1 MKKIFYKLLIV
12 GLMLTMTCGLVS
24 CVTNRYTVTYRSST
38 GGTVLGETEQILS
51 SGEYGKSVIAVADEG
66 YHFVKWSDG
75 NESPERQE
83 FNVTEDRIITAEFE
97 RIVPHVLYIAIEG
110 GTIVGEGSQTIP
122 YGGGTQSVTAEAEEG
137 YRFIGWSDGVED
149 ATRFEQN
156 VKEDLVLT
164 AKFERL
170 RYEITYLTSDGGKIV
185 GKSDQI
191 VPHGESGGQVR
202 AKAEPGYRFVKWS
215 DGNLSETRMEE
226 DVKQSLTFTAEFEFL
241 FEGGNGTEEDPLQ
254 IGNYEQLQN
263 MVYHNTSSYRLI
275 NDLNLS
281 GINHEP
287 IFTDQTFFG
296 RFDGGGNEITGL
308 TIETEMNYASLF
320 GIVGEMAVI
329 ENLSLKEIHIT
340 LANYNTNA
348 NRSMYYVGSV
358 AGILAGTLRSVTVSG
373 EITGTSL
380 TYDGV
385 TVGGIAGTAQG
396 TLENCTVEIA
406 MQLTGVKRENS
417 TGMRNPICIGG
428 LVGVGDAVRLTGC
441 NFNGNVQIMDSTGSM
456 MIGGMV
462 GYYITSNKDCAE
474 NLTVE
479 NCQVQIQVVG
489 EEARGT
495 TVGGLIGDTTIL
507 KDKVLTMNDIAVQG
521 EITGVV
527 NVAGL
532 LYKKL
537 EGYGRFENCHID
549 VNITAISQAYGLFNR
564 VVEASLINC
573 SSNGDLK
580 AIYVAGFGYAVQKS
594 SLYRCYVTGEMTGTN
609 VFGFS
614 QQLDL
619 SEMRECYSKGKMYAK
634 FRGTLIMLINKSVV
648 NDCYSISDIQVT
660 NTNENETNRTLVAGF
675 SFQIKDSEVT
685 NCYYA
690 GTIKGYVYSAG
701 AFGIGS
707 SVSAFSVIIETSQIT
722 NCHVLYEDQSYVMNV
737 VEQNRNHPDS
747 GKTIDLWYYEDHRG
761 MLDLADTLN
770 TGETLIWRDAENGYP
785 KFIWEV

>member
-1 MKKIFYKLLIV
+1 MKKYIFNTIIV
-12 GLMLTMTCGLVS
+12 GLIIALFCGMVS
-24 CVTNRYTVTYRSST
+24 CRTNRYTVTYRSSA
-38 GGTVLGETEQILS
+38 GGTVAGETEQILS
-51 SGEYGKSVIAVADEG
+51 SREYGERVRAVADEG
-66 YHFVKWSDG
+66 YRFVCWSDG
-75 NESPERQE
+75 YELPERQE
-83 FNVTEDRIITAEFE
+83 FNVTEDLVITAEFE
-97 RIVPHVLYIAIEG
+97 RIVPHVLYIAAEG
-110 GTIVGEGSQTIP
+110 GMIIGEESQIVSYGEE
-122 YGGGTQSVTAEAEEG
+122 TQCVTAKAEEG
-137 YRFIGWSDGVED
+137 YRFIGWSDGVDE

-164 AKFERL
+164 AEFERIY
-170 RYEITYLTSDGGKIV
+170 YEVSYLVSAGGKIIGV
-185 GKSDQI
+185 AHQNI
-191 VPHGESGGQVR
+191 AHGQASRSVR
-202 AKAEPGYRFVKWS
+202 AEAEPGYRFIRWS
-215 DGNLSETRMEE
+215 DGNMSESRAEE
-226 DVKQSLTFTAEFEFL
+226 NVKRALIFTAEFEFL

-254 IGNYEQLQN
+254 IGNYVQLQN
-263 MVYHNTSSYRLI
+263 MVYHNTSCYRLI

-281 GINHEP
+281 GISHDP

-320 GIVGEMAVI
+320 GIVGDIAVI
-329 ENLSLKEIHIT
+329 ENLSLREVHIT

-441 NFNGNVQIMDSTGSM
+441 NFNGNVQIKDSTGSM

-489 EEARGT
+489 EEASGT

-507 KDKVLTMNDIAVQG
+507 KDKVLTVKEIAVQG

-527 NVAGL
+527 NAAGL
-532 LYKKL
+532 IYKKL
-537 EGYGRFENCHID
+537 EGNGRFENCHID
-549 VNITAISQAYGLFNR
+549 VDITAISQAYGLFNS

-573 SSNGDLK
+573 SSSGDLK
-580 AIYVAGFGYAVQKS
+580 AAFVAGFGYDVKTS
-594 SLYRCYVTGEMTGTN
+594 SLYRCYVMGELTGTN
-609 VFGFS
+609 VFGFMH
-614 QQLDL
+614 QLSH

-634 FRGTLIMLINKSVV
+634 FRGSGFMGINHSIVE
-648 NDCYSISDIQVT
+648 NCYSVIDIQVT
-660 NTNENETNRTLVAGF
+660 NTDENETNRTLVAGF
-675 SFQIKDSEVT
+675 SYGITNSDVT

-707 SVSAFSVIIETSQIT
+707 NVSAFSGVINTSQIT

-770 TGETLIWRDAENGYP
+770 TGDTLIWIDVENGYP